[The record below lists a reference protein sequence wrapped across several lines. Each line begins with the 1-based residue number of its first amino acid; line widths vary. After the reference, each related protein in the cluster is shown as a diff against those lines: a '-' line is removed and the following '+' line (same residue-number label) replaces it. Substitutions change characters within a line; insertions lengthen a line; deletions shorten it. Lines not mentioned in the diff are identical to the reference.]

1 MRQAAGILMVAFGLF
16 LLVTVTSDLN
26 RYDFD
31 VYALAFSL
39 LLIIPAAFI
48 ITAGVFCLE
57 RKYRR
62 VCFASAL
69 VSLLIMIMWLTG
81 RAAGSIWLTW
91 VVSMVG
97 TFPIIFVCL
106 TKTEWEEAQG

>member
-16 LLVTVTSDLN
+16 LLITVISDLN

-31 VYALAFSL
+31 VYGLVFSL

-57 RKYRR
+57 RKYWK

-69 VSLLIMIMWLTG
+69 VTLLIMIVWLTG
-81 RAAGSIWLTW
+81 HAAGSIWLAW
-91 VVSMVG
+91 VVSVVG

-106 TKTEWEEAQG
+106 TKREWQEIQV

>member
-1 MRQAAGILMVAFGLF
+1 MVAFGLF
-16 LLVTVTSDLN
+16 LLITVISELN

-31 VYALAFSL
+31 VYDVAFSL
-39 LLIIPAAFI
+39 FLIIPAAFI

-57 RKYRR
+57 RKYWK

-69 VSLLIMIMWLTG
+69 VTLLIMIMWLTG
-81 RAAGSIWLTW
+81 YAADSIWSAW

-97 TFPIIFVCL
+97 TLPIIFVCL
-106 TKTEWEEAQG
+106 AKKEWQKSQA